1 MRCALGADARGA
13 PRRQRLLESKRT
25 VPHLYVRKD
34 ARLATVT
41 SLRAALKE
49 AGRKARRHHLAF
61 RHRGE
66 CA

>member
-1 MRCALGADARGA
+1 MLQAPGADSRGA

-49 AGRKARRHHLAF
+49 AGRKARWHHPA
-61 RHRGE
+61 
-66 CA
+66 